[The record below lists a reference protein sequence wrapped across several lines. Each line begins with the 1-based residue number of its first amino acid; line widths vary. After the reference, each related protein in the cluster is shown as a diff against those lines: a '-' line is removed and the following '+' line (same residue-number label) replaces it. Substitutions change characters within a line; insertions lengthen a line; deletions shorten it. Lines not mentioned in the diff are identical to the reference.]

1 LVQEVIEANKEE
13 NKEELQED
21 KEVIEQQI
29 AKINAHIDMEIQT
42 INPLTNIIIDAEVI
56 APEYETI
63 PFVRLRPQN
72 FTKEEFE
79 NFADILTGGAP
90 LYQKFPSDEN
100 IYWLSKEEIEM
111 ILPDLKM
118 CAVNKD
124 LKPHILSHLND
135 SIKRMEQGYKKAQ
148 SRADEEP
155 YNGEL
160 SAVENNSSYNTITDL
175 KAYLGRNQSAWINMN
190 QSKNKTSSQ
199 MTFRN
204 ADYGS
209 VYNTFEPYVGIDA
222 DKIDMTYDEAVAMAI
237 ETVRKLD
244 GENTNFIL
252 TDSSIGYSIGFFRD
266 LTKENSP
273 QSYYFRFSKAY
284 NGVPVKGVG
293 LLYSNSFDINYR
305 EQIKPESLSILIDNN
320 GFVNCIWINK
330 SEYIETIAHDTP
342 LLGFEQIQEIFEN
355 QLRYQF
361 EWAPSGDTCPEGL
374 GATITVKSIELNLMV
389 TAEKDSVET
398 YLVIPVWDLIG
409 DITYSDKWIGQ
420 DGYDHEPPRNVSVLT
435 INAIDGTII
444 DREQGY

>member
-1 LVQEVIEANKEE
+1 
-13 NKEELQED
+13 
-21 KEVIEQQI
+21 
-29 AKINAHIDMEIQT
+29 MEIQT
-42 INPLTNIIIDAEVI
+42 INPLTNIIIDAEVV

-100 IYWLSKEEIEM
+100 IYWISKEEIEL

-118 CAVNKD
+118 CATNKD
-124 LKPHILSHLND
+124 LKPHILRHLND
-135 SIKRMEQGYKKAQ
+135 SIKRMEQGYKKAL
-148 SRADEEP
+148 SKADEEP
-155 YNGEL
+155 YSGEL
-160 SAVENNSSYNTITDL
+160 STIENNSSYITVTDL
-175 KAYLGRNQSAWINMN
+175 KAYLGKNQSAWIKMAK
-190 QSKNKTSSQ
+190 SKNKTSSQ
-199 MTFRN
+199 MTFTN
-204 ADYGS
+204 GDYGCG
-209 VYNTFEPYVGIDA
+209 YNTIEPYVGIDA
-222 DKIDMTYDEAVAMAI
+222 DKIDMAYDEALSMAM

-266 LTKENSP
+266 FTKENSP
-273 QSYYFRFSKAY
+273 QSYLFRFSRAY
-284 NGVPVKGVG
+284 NGVPVKRVG
-293 LLYSNSFDINYR
+293 LLYTHAMGINYS
-305 EQIKPESLSILIDNN
+305 EQVKPESLSIQIDND
-320 GFVNCIWINK
+320 GFVSCMWTNK

-342 LLGFEQIQEIFEN
+342 LLEFDKIQEIFED

-374 GATITVKSIELNLMV
+374 GATITIKSIELNLMV

-409 DITYSDKWIGQ
+409 DISYSDEWIGQ
-420 DGYDHEPPRNVSVLT
+420 DGYEHHPPHNVSVLT
-435 INAIDGTII
+435 INAIDGTVIN
-444 DREQGY
+444 REQGY